1 MRRFRTKPARLLG
14 LSVETS
20 PFFGPAPQAGAPAF
34 LDLSTMAT
42 VDSSDG
48 ATPKVEAGSSNDWQV
63 NIQLKEENRKLRELI
78 EYRSAQIAH
87 LGHELRTP
95 LTSILGFA
103 EILLG
108 HEELTDAQR
117 NFCERI
123 QNSARQLQRT
133 LNELADL
140 SRLDI
145 VPDDVASRESA
156 DK

>member
-1 MRRFRTKPARLLG
+1 MR
-14 LSVETS
+14 
-20 PFFGPAPQAGAPAF
+20 
-34 LDLSTMAT
+34 T
-42 VDSSDG
+42 VDSASG
-48 ATPKVEAGSSNDWQV
+48 KIPKVENGGSTDLHEHA
-63 NIQLKEENRKLRELI
+63 NIRLKEENRKLRELT

-103 EILLG
+103 EILLSQ
-108 HEELTDAQR
+108 EKLTDAQR

-123 QNSARQLQRT
+123 QNSAHQLQRS
-133 LNELADL
+133 LNEVADL

-145 VPDDVASRESA
+145 VPDDAASREPS